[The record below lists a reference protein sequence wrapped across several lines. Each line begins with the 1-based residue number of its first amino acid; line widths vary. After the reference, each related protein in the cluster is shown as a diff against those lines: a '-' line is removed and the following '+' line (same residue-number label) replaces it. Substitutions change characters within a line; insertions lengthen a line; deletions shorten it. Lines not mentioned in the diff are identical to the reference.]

1 MSTLFKQ
8 KNNQKGFALL
18 YSVLVAVLVVAV
30 GASVVS
36 LAIKQVV
43 LTGTARESEY
53 AFYAANTG
61 IECARYWDTRP
72 LPSGG
77 GKKAFPGE
85 DETGGIESDYQAM
98 YCGTLSSE
106 DGGDTNMTYSMPIR
120 RSEIESNPS
129 RHYTMPHSWTKGDHV
144 FSFELDNNI
153 PLSSKTCVE
162 VRVKTVTNPELAT
175 NSLADKYLVTI
186 TSQGMNTCD
195 INSPRAVQRG
205 LVLQYTR

>member
-1 MSTLFKQ
+1 MKNNLRQ

-18 YSVLVAVLVVAV
+18 YAVLVAVLVVAV

-61 IECARYWDTRP
+61 MECARYWDTQ
-72 LPSGG
+72 SFG
-77 GKKAFPGE
+77 GKRAFPSS
-85 DETGGIESDYQAM
+85 DETEADLSDYDAM
-98 YCGTLSSE
+98 FCGNDSTDLANKVKSK
-106 DGGDTNMTYSMPIR
+106 PIN
-120 RSEIESNPS
+120 INALNDAGTPS
-129 RHYTMPHSWTKGDHV
+129 ARLYTMPYKWEAGDHR

-153 PLSSKTCVE
+153 VGSTKTCVE
-162 VRVKTVTNPELAT
+162 VRVQSE
-175 NSLADKYLVTI
+175 DKSDPVDGDYVLVTI
-186 TSQGMNTCD
+186 TSQGLNTCD

-205 LVLQYTR
+205 LVLQYRR

>member
-1 MSTLFKQ
+1 MSTLSKQ

-18 YSVLVAVLVVAV
+18 YSILVAVLVVAV

-61 IECARYWDTRP
+61 LECARYWDTHG
-72 LPSGG
+72 LAEGG
-77 GKKAFPGE
+77 KAFPAI
-85 DETGGIESDYQAM
+85 DEKQAKTIQYDSM
-98 YCGTLSSE
+98 YCGTNVADLVSKI
-106 DGGDTNMTYSMPIR
+106 NSMPIN
-120 RSEIESNPS
+120 IGPLIDDPS
-129 RHYTMPHSWTKGDHV
+129 PRLYTMPHRWIEGDHT

-153 PLSSKTCVE
+153 VGSTKTCVE
-162 VRVKTVTNPELAT
+162 VRVQTIPNPELAEDP
-175 NSLADKYLVTI
+175 NADDHLVTI